1 MSLGIASIWRIAL
14 QKAIITHNIHVS
26 SYFSMRCHVL
36 HRVSQEEKAFSGL
49 TLASHRQSLN
59 GGPKRSSPALAV
71 ERRRNWC
78 GVRRTL
84 SLSRTRYPTVGML
97 RVPPTKYAPARV
109 LPLHPSA
116 VEALRHYQTIRRKR
130 FPFTRRFFVGPYGR
144 HPLSSS
150 AAQRTFHHL
159 VYDIPG
165 NGARP
170 RPRLYDFR
178 HTFVTTLVSR
188 WSRQANPIAQ
198 RLVLLSRYLGHKYFH
213 HTYWYV
219 QQEGE
224 ALSKASARFNHYRK
238 RPRSGRL

>member
-144 HPLSSS
+144 PLSSS

-170 RPRLYDFR
+170 RLRL
-178 HTFVTTLVSR
+178 S
-188 WSRQANPIAQ
+188 
-198 RLVLLSRYLGHKYFH
+198 
-213 HTYWYV
+213 
-219 QQEGE
+219 
-224 ALSKASARFNHYRK
+224 ASARQHGGAH
-238 RPRSGRL
+238 GREHREHHVLLDRNTMATNGESRRVVVWTTQYGSMSYLLT

>member
-144 HPLSSS
+144 PLSSS

-178 HTFVTTLVSR
+178 HTFCHHPCQPLEPSSQSYPAALGAAVPLSGAQVFSPHLLVC
-188 WSRQANPIAQ
+188 
-198 RLVLLSRYLGHKYFH
+198 
-213 HTYWYV
+213 
-219 QQEGE
+219 
-224 ALSKASARFNHYRK
+224 SA
-238 RPRSGRL
+238 GA